1 MYTGIYNIK
10 QSVIND
16 HLIMSTG
23 GVGIEQKLFLRPF
36 TQNILNGCLILF
48 LRWREED
55 KHALCFRWTV
65 VKKYCQ
71 VRKKEQRGV
80 ERA

>member
-16 HLIMSTG
+16 LIMSTG
-23 GVGIEQKLFLRPF
+23 GVGIEQKVFLWLF
-36 TQNILNGCLILF
+36 TQNTLNGCLILF
-48 LRWREED
+48 LRWREEN
-55 KHALCFRWTV
+55 KHALCFRWTE

-71 VRKKEQRGV
+71 VTKKEQKGV